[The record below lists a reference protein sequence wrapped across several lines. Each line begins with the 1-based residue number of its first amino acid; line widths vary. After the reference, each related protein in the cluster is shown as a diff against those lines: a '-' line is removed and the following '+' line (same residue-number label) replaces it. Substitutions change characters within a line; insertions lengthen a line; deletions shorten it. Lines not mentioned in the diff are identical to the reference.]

1 MDLPKHTVERLPEE
15 PAQPVVGKL
24 VYEDIPEFC
33 TRSDIARN
41 KEKTTLV
48 DYALRVLG
56 GIKRKFLNALN
67 DR

>member
-1 MDLPKHTVERLPEE
+1 MGLRPIARPTEE

-24 VYEDIPEFC
+24 MYEDIPEFC

-48 DYALRVLG
+48 DHALRVLG
-56 GIKRKFLNALN
+56 GIKRKFLNALD